1 MIEYGSVLCIAGDSE
16 PLEKTEIEA
25 AKIARLSGGRLILL
39 HVVEKWRNSDFVT
52 TDSPEWK
59 AVHENWLAEGVA
71 LLEKKEELLRSL
83 GLYSIKKVIRSGEKA
98 SETITVAVEQ
108 NVSMIVVPNYHSWSI
123 KGLLAISFIND
134 IVANSPCPVLW
145 VNE

>member
-123 KGLLAISFIND
+123 KGLLANSFIND